1 MSSQSFIGI
10 EVNDSEV
17 EKIKNN
23 RVSINSDTGKGIQV
37 NRSKVGEIVGNQ
49 IISSEQ
55 LELLRNLK
63 SDTEN
68 LISQNTDQEIK
79 SSLNEILSQIDN
91 VNNAD
96 QESLLNKVHTLSETI
111 SYIIEV
117 FAENSPVTM
126 ILAPYLNFGNY
137 FVDSF

>member
-1 MSSQSFIGI
+1 M
-10 EVNDSEV
+10 
-17 EKIKNN
+17 
-23 RVSINSDTGKGIQV
+23 

-126 ILAPYLNFGNY
+126 ILAPYLFKLGQL
-137 FVDSF
+137 FCS

>member
-126 ILAPYLNFGNY
+126 ILAPYLFKLRQL
-137 FVDSF
+137 FCS

>member
-23 RVSINSDTGKGIQV
+23 RVSINSDIGKGIQV

-126 ILAPYLNFGNY
+126 ILAPYLFKLWQL
-137 FVDSF
+137 FCR

>member
-126 ILAPYLNFGNY
+126 ILAPYLFKLWQL
-137 FVDSF
+137 FCR

>member
-68 LISQNTDQEIK
+68 LISQKTDQEIK
-79 SSLNEILSQIDN
+79 RSLNEILSQIDN

-126 ILAPYLNFGNY
+126 ILAPYLFKLWQL
-137 FVDSF
+137 FCS